1 MDKKKLQKIKELEL
15 ARIREK
21 QKKSND
27 LKSHLDELIM
37 KRSFESAEKISR
49 IKEKEE
55 LIKKKKILDEL
66 IKYNKQIVN
75 VQRLKKMEQAVLDKQ
90 EFIKNINEI
99 ENEIKKDKIK
109 NEEKKLKLKE
119 NNNILLQMIK
129 EREDKRKL
137 NKREILEEG
146 RIIKQNNE
154 RYYKRIEEIK
164 KEKIKEL
171 EFLNINPEY
180 LVPLK
185 NFKTLN
191 K

>member
-1 MDKKKLQKIKELEL
+1 M

-27 LKSHLDELIM
+27 LKSHLDELRM